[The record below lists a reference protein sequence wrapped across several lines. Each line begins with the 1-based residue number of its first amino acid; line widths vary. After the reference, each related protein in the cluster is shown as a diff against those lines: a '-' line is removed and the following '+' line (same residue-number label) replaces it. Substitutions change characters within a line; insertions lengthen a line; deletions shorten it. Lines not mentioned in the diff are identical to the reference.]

1 MAVNNEYVNR
11 VDANGQTLID
21 LTNDT
26 ATAGD
31 VLEGHTLHLASG
43 APATGTY
50 RPGDEIEARL
60 EATVGHSS
68 KNLLPITLESG
79 TYTSSGANLTYTVDK
94 VAGTITL
101 NGTTRTSGTDYLIV
115 CDDVD
120 GKIAGQLYLSGG
132 YDENARLFCFDVTA
146 NAYPKQWDGVT
157 SSVASK
163 GENDS
168 VEELLI
174 AGHNNQVRLR
184 FYAGQSFNNVV
195 LKPMLRDG
203 SISDDTFEPYVTPTD
218 EKKQD
223 KPVVLWAWDSAN
235 PVQTVSLSALSDSIL
250 NYSIIKIFFNWRSIF
265 SCIEGDAE
273 ILYGTEIPRAYFGT
287 TLYDVDPSFS
297 SASISLD
304 CPQTAINLYAHRI
317 GDGADLTHN
326 CAIVKIIGIP

>member
-31 VLEGHTLHLASG
+31 VLEGRTLHLASG

-50 RPGDEIEARL
+50 RPSDEIEAYL

-68 KNLLPITLESG
+68 KNLFKPSYRQGTVGNTTTTSSVCCKIVINTTNGATHRFKCFDNSFAFRVYGLTEAGKQQLLSG
-79 TYTSSGANLTYTVDK
+79 DSVSGANRPFDSNYIFSDTYEHTNNNSNI
-94 VAGTITL
+94 VA
-101 NGTTRTSGTDYLIV
+101 
-115 CDDVD
+115 
-120 GKIAGQLYLSGG
+120 
-132 YDENARLFCFDVTA
+132 
-146 NAYPKQWDGVT
+146 
-157 SSVASK
+157 
-163 GENDS
+163 
-168 VEELLI
+168 
-174 AGHNNQVRLR
+174 
-184 FYAGQSFNNVV
+184 YAI
-195 LKPMLRDG
+195 MLRKTSTPGQEVWID
-203 SISDDTFEPYVTPTD
+203 ITPSDVPNNIFIVVESPLTIDTFEPYVTPTD